1 MRILVM
7 AAGAVGG
14 YFGSLLSDKNE
25 VTFIARGEHLR
36 KINRDGLQ
44 VKSITS
50 GHFTPKATFVNSPPS
65 DYTADVALF
74 CVKSYHNIQAVK
86 TISPMI
92 TDDTIILTLQNGLDS
107 GKILQSHFPRSA
119 TILGAAYVEA
129 EKTAAGIIQEY
140 GGDCMIKFG
149 TDTGGKK
156 IQDAEDA
163 ISNLLTN
170 SGIGNQ
176 NSPSIMI
183 DIWKKLIFISALS
196 GMTCLSRS
204 NFSSIMNNPET
215 RILTTRL
222 LTEGFDV
229 ARSSGI
235 NLEESTVTDIMTG
248 FELQKDQLVSSMHQD
263 LLSGKPLEVES
274 INGAISRAGQQ
285 FGVDTPINDT
295 IRHCLSIYNDQIRS
309 KLSEFK

>member
-1 MRILVM
+1 M

-25 VTFIARGEHLR
+25 VTFIARGEHLH

-50 GHFTPKATFVNSPPS
+50 GHFRPNATFVNNPPS
-65 DYTADVALF
+65 GYTADVVLF
-74 CVKSYHNIQAVK
+74 CVKSYHNAQAVK

-129 EKTAAGIIQEY
+129 EKTADGIIQEY

-149 TDTGGKK
+149 TATGEKK
-156 IQDAEDA
+156 FRKAEDD
-163 ISNLLTN
+163 IRNLLTN

-183 DIWKKLIFISALS
+183 DIW
-196 GMTCLSRS
+196 
-204 NFSSIMNNPET
+204 
-215 RILTTRL
+215 
-222 LTEGFDV
+222 
-229 ARSSGI
+229 
-235 NLEESTVTDIMTG
+235 
-248 FELQKDQLVSSMHQD
+248 
-263 LLSGKPLEVES
+263 
-274 INGAISRAGQQ
+274 
-285 FGVDTPINDT
+285 
-295 IRHCLSIYNDQIRS
+295 
-309 KLSEFK
+309 

>member
-25 VTFIARGEHLR
+25 VTFIARGEHLH

-50 GHFTPKATFVNSPPS
+50 GHLTPKATFVDSPPS
-65 DYTADVALF
+65 GYTSDVVLF
-74 CVKSYHNIQAVK
+74 CVKSYHNLQAVK

-119 TILGAAYVEA
+119 IILGAAYVEA
-129 EKTAAGIIQEY
+129 EKTTDGIIQEY

-149 TDTGGKK
+149 ASTEEEK
-156 IQDAEDA
+156 IQKAEDA
-163 ISNLLTN
+163 IGNLLTN
-170 SGIGNQ
+170 SGISNQ

-204 NFSSIMNNPET
+204 NFSSIMNKPET

-222 LTEGFDV
+222 LTEGFNV
-229 ARSSGI
+229 AQSSGI

-263 LLSGKPLEVES
+263 LLLGKPLEVES

-295 IRHCLSIYNDQIRS
+295 IRHCLSIYNDQIRN